1 MIRYMKLKNDL
12 KRFCNAYNHELFN
25 CKLLIYFY
33 DTTNVITYKITVYT
47 TYTTMYN
54 DNSNNKDYM
63 QKSTIMHAAIC
74 LGQAS
79 LRFL

>member
-12 KRFCNAYNHELFN
+12 KRFCNACNHELFN

-47 TYTTMYN
+47 TIYN
-54 DNSNNKDYM
+54 YV
-63 QKSTIMHAAIC
+63 
-74 LGQAS
+74 
-79 LRFL
+79 

>member
-63 QKSTIMHAAIC
+63 QKSTID
-74 LGQAS
+74 QSS